1 MRNIHEQ
8 KKSRIHVYVH
18 ETFFQIFFL
27 KKVCLQH
34 NWLTTIFIY
43 NWLPQLI
50 KIEICA
56 LLLLPPISGR
66 QAEYS
71 VLLKSEFLFPSFI
84 NNAFEVAVAATFLHS
99 ISVTMLAV
107 TYHSA
112 CWTLFRNSGC
122 MMNEINCLEKHIPIS
137 CTSCF
142 FVFCATLLQCTG
154 MKNRTNKFWF
164 FIPK

>member
-1 MRNIHEQ
+1 MYM
-8 KKSRIHVYVH
+8 KLFS
-18 ETFFQIFFL
+18 TFFF
-27 KKVCLQH
+27 KVCLQH

-56 LLLLPPISGR
+56 LPPISGR

-99 ISVTMLAV
+99 ISVTMPVLVVVV
-107 TYHSA
+107 TQYHSLPRVERLVVEVEIA
-112 CWTLFRNSGC
+112 LSNADFHTFICTFIRYRYLKFLVDSSLFWAQERAG
-122 MMNEINCLEKHIPIS
+122 L
-137 CTSCF
+137 
-142 FVFCATLLQCTG
+142 
-154 MKNRTNKFWF
+154 
-164 FIPK
+164 

>member
-1 MRNIHEQ
+1 MNCMYM
-8 KKSRIHVYVH
+8 KLFS
-18 ETFFQIFFL
+18 IFF

-34 NWLTTIFIY
+34 NWLTTVFVY

-56 LLLLPPISGR
+56 LPPISGR

-122 MMNEINCLEKHIPIS
+122 MKKSIVQRNTYFMYKLL
-137 CTSCF
+137 F
-142 FVFCATLLQCTG
+142 RFVLHCYSAQE
-154 MKNRTNKFWF
+154 
-164 FIPK
+164 